1 MSQTTR
7 PTLWVGPIAFAAVLV
22 TIAGLFNVLTGLT
35 AVFDDKLYVGGDD
48 LVVVFDVTTWGWV
61 HTLVGA
67 AMFAAG
73 LGLLVG
79 QFWAQLTVIA
89 LVSVSLVTQMIMLPA
104 YPLWSLTVIA
114 IEVVVLWAIMAHGDE
129 VKG

>member
-1 MSQTTR
+1 M
-7 PTLWVGPIAFAAVLV
+7 
-22 TIAGLFNVLTGLT
+22 
-35 AVFDDKLYVGGDD
+35 
-48 LVVVFDVTTWGWV
+48 
-61 HTLVGA
+61 HTVVGA

-89 LVSVSLVTQMIMLPA
+89 LVSVNLVTQMILLPA
-104 YPLWSLTVIA
+104 YPLWSLAVIA

-129 VKG
+129 VKRL